1 MMIYLLQI
9 VATQGSVS
17 IWGVPLF
24 FKVDEQK
31 FSRTLYNRVKKVP
44 LPDFEI
50 VSRKW
55 AQPDSLG
62 FPTQFHR

>member
-1 MMIYLLQI
+1 MISRG
-9 VATQGSVS
+9 AS
-17 IWGVPLF
+17 IWVLLCF
-24 FKVDEQK
+24 LKVEEQK

-44 LPDFEI
+44 LPDFGK

-62 FPTQFHR
+62 FTTSKE